1 MDTAHPLLDH
11 PFDHPFRDAF
21 EIEFRLD
28 PEAARVV
35 ACRTVGLA
43 DHGFPEL
50 LVLPDDGGDEDDDD
64 GERRDGPGADD
75 HHLHAV
81 RSAQM
86 ISLLAIDVLTDG
98 TLDVLPRSEELLG
111 LPVRFWLGEP
121 ELVRFGA
128 PDGPGFEEQLTVPV
142 HWVIE

>member
-1 MDTAHPLLDH
+1 MDTAHPVLDH
-11 PFDHPFRDAF
+11 PFGDAF
-21 EIEFRLD
+21 EIEFRFD
-28 PEAARVV
+28 PEAGRVV

-43 DHGFPEL
+43 DFGFPEL
-50 LVLPDDGGDEDDDD
+50 LVLPDDGDDDD
-64 GERRDGPGADD
+64 DEDQHDDLGADD

-86 ISLLAIDVLTDG
+86 ISLLALDVLTED
-98 TLDVLPRSEELLG
+98 TLDVLPRSEELLD

-121 ELVRFGA
+121 ELVRFGT
-128 PDGPGFEEQLTVPV
+128 PDGPGYEEQLTVPV